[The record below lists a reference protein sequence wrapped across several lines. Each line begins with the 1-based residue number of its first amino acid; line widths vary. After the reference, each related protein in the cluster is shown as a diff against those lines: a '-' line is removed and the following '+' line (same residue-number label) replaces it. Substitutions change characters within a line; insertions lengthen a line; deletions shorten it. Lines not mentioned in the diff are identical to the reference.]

1 MENIFCF
8 ALIGKVVRYTLDIE
22 KHVMA
27 GMILV
32 MVLVVAYIA
41 SQIN

>member
-1 MENIFCF
+1 MEDIFSF
-8 ALIGKVVRYTLDIE
+8 ALIGQVVRYTWDIE